1 MRSFWVAT
9 AFLAV
14 AGSLAAQTLT
24 PRELFY
30 GQGRAE
36 TAKRPAARTKPTQ
49 PPHGSVDPTRGKLVD
64 VDTSPLA
71 LKYTILK
78 RSPDGEYAQVGRD
91 TTFASG
97 DQIKLVIESNSSGYL
112 YVVTQGASHKWK
124 PVFFA
129 NNGDAQSNRVEPG
142 GHYSIPA
149 GKKEVMSFV
158 SPAGAEKL
166 FIVLSRQ
173 PETDL
178 EKLIYSLDKQPKADE
193 PSPTMLAENRG
204 PAQDDVVQR
213 LRKTYSRD
221 LIIESVDDT
230 KKAATDQPLR
240 ADGTAAP
247 PEKAVYVVN
256 PKAKADGRLVADIEL
271 RHE

>member
-30 GQGRAE
+30 GQGRAPS
-36 TAKRPAARTKPTQ
+36 AKRPVPGTRPTKP
-49 PPHGSVDPTRGKLVD
+49 PLGSGDAARGKLVD
-64 VDTSPLA
+64 VDTSPLG

-78 RSPDGEYAQVGRD
+78 RTQDGEYTQVGRD

-97 DQIKLVIESNSSGYL
+97 DQIKLVIESNSAGYL

-149 GKKEVMSFV
+149 GKKVMSFE

-230 KKAATDQPLR
+230 KKAATDQPKQL
-240 ADGTAAP
+240 DGSAVP

-256 PKAKADGRLVADIEL
+256 PKAGANGRLVADIEL